1 LKTFSSLIQELV
13 NIPVPESL
21 LDDVQAALWQFD
33 NSTDSCARGQ
43 YQSALKASQ
52 YAHKA
57 AEDAFFAPNMVA
69 MLYFPDEHKYAIY
82 LPLFLPVLLPVFT
95 GLRAELRHLRAKR
108 ALAKAKAESAA
119 SAKKEEQSATAEKKA
134 TDTKKD
140 K

>member
-1 LKTFSSLIQELV
+1 MFVKYLTRHI
-13 NIPVPESL
+13 
-21 LDDVQAALWQFD
+21 
-33 NSTDSCARGQ
+33 T
-43 YQSALKASQ
+43 
-52 YAHKA
+52 
-57 AEDAFFAPNMVA
+57 DAFFAPNMVA

-108 ALAKAKAESAA
+108 ALAKAKVESAA
-119 SAKKEEQSATAEKKA
+119 SAKREEQSGTAEKKT